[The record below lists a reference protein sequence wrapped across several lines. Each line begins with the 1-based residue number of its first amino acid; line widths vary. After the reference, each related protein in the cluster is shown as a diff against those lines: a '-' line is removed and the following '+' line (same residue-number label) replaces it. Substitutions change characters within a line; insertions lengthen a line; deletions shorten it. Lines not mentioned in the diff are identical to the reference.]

1 MAQQKISSSDIESVA
16 NTAITGNIV
25 SSQIT
30 SVANTQL
37 TGVVTSSQLASTA
50 QYMGFKNRIINGG
63 MSIDQRNAGAS
74 ITPTDGQ
81 FSVDRW
87 KNGLTA
93 ASKYSVQQ
101 VTDAPSGFSNSLLF
115 TSLSAYTIVAGSEFE
130 IFQPVEGF
138 NFYDMAWGTASAKTV
153 TLSFWV
159 KSSLTGTFGGSIAN
173 GANYSYPFSY
183 TISSANTWEQKSVTI
198 AGPTGG
204 TWVGATN
211 GTYLQLFISLGAGSS
226 NIGTA
231 GAWTGSFLKGATGQT
246 NLVATN
252 GATLNLT
259 GVQLEV
265 GSQATSFDFRDYG
278 RELILCQRYY
288 YKLGPATGMD
298 QPFCNAACYNTTLAF
313 GVLPL
318 PVEMRAFPTVSFTS
332 ATTLRL
338 LTGNNGFSSTA
349 SAGSN
354 TLKTAVEIAG
364 TYASLTLGYSGWFRS
379 SAAGDFIAM
388 SAEL

>member
-1 MAQQKISSSDIESVA
+1 MAYGTINADIIQSSV
-16 NTAITGNIV
+16 
-25 SSQIT
+25 
-30 SVANTQL
+30 
-37 TGVVTSSQLASTA
+37 TGVSLGAGNATV
-50 QYMGFKNRIINGG
+50 FKNRFINGD
-63 MSIDQRNAGAS
+63 MRIDQRNAGAS
-74 ITPTDGQ
+74 VTPANTNY
-81 FSVDRW
+81 SLDRW
-87 KNGLTA
+87 VSSQTVAGKYTIQQSSTA
-93 ASKYSVQQ
+93 P
-101 VTDAPSGFSNSLLF
+101 TGFINSLLC
-115 TSLSAYTIVAGSEFE
+115 TSTSAYTLATSEFVSFRQF
-130 IFQPVEGF
+130 IEGL
-138 NFYDMAWGTASAKTV
+138 NVADLGWGTADAKTV

-159 KSSLTGTFGGSIAN
+159 RSSLTGTFGGSIAN
-173 GANYSYPFSY
+173 SAGNRIYVYSY
-183 TISSANTWEQKSVTI
+183 TINSANTWEQKTI
-198 AGPTGG
+198 TIAGDITGTWLTTNGIGVAVRFCIGAASDYQGTSGSWGTTVYAGPTGQTSVVG
-204 TWVGATN
+204 TSGATF
-211 GTYLQLFISLGAGSS
+211 Y
-226 NIGTA
+226 
-231 GAWTGSFLKGATGQT
+231 
-246 NLVATN
+246 V
-252 GATLNLT
+252 T

-265 GSQATSFDFRDYG
+265 GSSATGFEYVDYG
-278 RELILCQRYY
+278 TQLAMCQRYY
-288 YKLGPATGMD
+288 YKLGPATATD